1 MLIPGAKHQEGPNAM
16 TEKIRIQDLPISREF
31 HRQRRI
37 IEPRGELA
45 LIEDG
50 MNFRHLGYFS
60 LRKGEGL
67 FRGGHYHLKK
77 QEHFYV
83 VSGKIRV
90 QMVDLETREH
100 SETTVKEGQQVT
112 LFPNCAHRF
121 QAEQD
126 AQVIE
131 YYNAIYDPEDDFPY
145 RDF

>member
-1 MLIPGAKHQEGPNAM
+1 M
-16 TEKIRIQDLPISREF
+16 TEKIHIEDLPVSREF
-31 HRQRRI
+31 LRQRRI

-50 MNFRHLGYFS
+50 LTFRHLGYFS

-90 QMVDLETREH
+90 QLFDLETRES
-100 SETTVKEGQQVT
+100 SETTVKEGQRVT

-131 YYNAIYDPEDDFPY
+131 YYDAIYDPEDDFPY

>member
-1 MLIPGAKHQEGPNAM
+1 M
-16 TEKIRIQDLPISREF
+16 TEKIHIEDLPVSREF
-31 HRQRRI
+31 LRQRRI

-50 MNFRHLGYFS
+50 LTFRHLGYFS

-90 QMVDLETREH
+90 HLFDLETRER
-100 SETTVKEGQQVT
+100 SETTVKEGQRVT

-131 YYNAIYDPEDDFPY
+131 YYDAIYDPEDDFPY

>member
-1 MLIPGAKHQEGPNAM
+1 M

-31 HRQRRI
+31 LRQRRL

-50 MNFRHLGYFS
+50 MAFRHLGYFS
-60 LRKGEGL
+60 LRKGEGF

-90 QMVDLETREH
+90 HLFDLETRER
-100 SETTVKEGQQVT
+100 SETTVKEGQRVT

-131 YYNAIYDPEDDFPY
+131 YYDAIYDPEDDFPY

>member
-1 MLIPGAKHQEGPNAM
+1 M
-16 TEKIRIQDLPISREF
+16 TEKIRIEDLPVSRESL
-31 HRQRRI
+31 RQRRI

-50 MNFRHLGYFS
+50 LTFRHLGYFS

-67 FRGGHYHLKK
+67 FRGGHYHLRKE
-77 QEHFYV
+77 EHFYV

-90 QMVDLETREH
+90 QLFDLETRVR
-100 SETTVKEGQQVT
+100 SEATVTEGQRVT

-121 QAEQD
+121 QAQED
-126 AQVIE
+126 ARVIE
-131 YYNAIYDPEDDFPY
+131 YYDALYDPEDDFPY

>member
-1 MLIPGAKHQEGPNAM
+1 M
-16 TEKIRIQDLPISREF
+16 TEKIRIEDLPVSREF
-31 HRQRRI
+31 LRQRRI

-50 MNFRHLGYFS
+50 LSFRHLGYFS
-60 LRKGEGL
+60 LRQGEGL

-77 QEHFYV
+77 EEYFYV

-90 QMVDLETREH
+90 QLVDLETREH
-100 SETTVKEGQQVT
+100 SETTVKEGQRVT

-131 YYNAIYDPEDDFPY
+131 YYDAIYDPEDDFPY

>member
-1 MLIPGAKHQEGPNAM
+1 M
-16 TEKIRIQDLPISREF
+16 TEKIHIEDLPVSREF
-31 HRQRRI
+31 LRQRRI

-50 MNFRHLGYFS
+50 LTFRHLGYFS

-90 QMVDLETREH
+90 QLFDMETRES
-100 SETTVKEGQQVT
+100 SETTVKEGQRVT

-131 YYNAIYDPEDDFPY
+131 YYDAIYDPEDDFPY